1 VGGNVDNVDS
11 IDGRRPVR
19 RDWVDG
25 VMDAWVRERPE
36 LDTAPAE
43 IVSRLGRLSAFLDA
57 ELERLFHRYGLS
69 RAGFDVLATLRRA
82 GAPYRLP
89 QKAVM
94 TATLR
99 TSGTTSFRIDRLEN
113 QGLVRREP
121 DLVDRR
127 GVFVTLTE
135 EGLRLV
141 DTVAPVHLANEDRLL
156 AALAPAE
163 RGALVGLLRTLLV
176 SFERAPSEHEAAP

>member
-1 VGGNVDNVDS
+1 MGGNVDSNS
-11 IDGRRPVR
+11 IGERRLVQ

-25 VMDAWVRERPE
+25 VMNAWARERPE

-57 ELERLFHRYGLS
+57 ELERMFRRYGLS

-94 TATLR
+94 AATLR
-99 TSGTTSFRIDRLEN
+99 TSGTTSFRIDRLER

-121 DLVDRR
+121 DLADRR

-156 AALAPAE
+156 AALSPAE
-163 RGALVGLLRTLLV
+163 RATLVGLLRQLLLSV
-176 SFERAPSEHEAAP
+176 EAAHR